1 MPTWTLKTPRNDDP
15 GELLKFLQELIQYL
29 KYISEH
35 LDGDNVPM
43 LKNLND
49 SIKSL
54 EATYNQKFE
63 EFETWKT
70 QVNNDIEYIKSKLA

>member
-1 MPTWTLKTPRNDDP
+1 MPAWTLKTPRNDDP
-15 GELLKFLQELIQYL
+15 KELLRFLQELIQYL

-54 EATYNQKFE
+54 ENTYNQKFE

-70 QVNNDIEYIKSKLA
+70 QVNNDIEYIKSRLT